1 MGKKERLKM
10 HCIPQPM
17 INATFRKLPF
27 LSLYDVEY
35 DEYIMSTAPVIWC
48 IKDGKIA
55 RVELLIPCSRT
66 LTKHER
72 KLWNKLNTAMANN
85 SIPAMFHDAFEKED

>member
-1 MGKKERLKM
+1 M

-27 LSLYDVEY
+27 LSLYGVEY

-55 RVELLIPCSRT
+55 RV
-66 LTKHER
+66 
-72 KLWNKLNTAMANN
+72 
-85 SIPAMFHDAFEKED
+85 